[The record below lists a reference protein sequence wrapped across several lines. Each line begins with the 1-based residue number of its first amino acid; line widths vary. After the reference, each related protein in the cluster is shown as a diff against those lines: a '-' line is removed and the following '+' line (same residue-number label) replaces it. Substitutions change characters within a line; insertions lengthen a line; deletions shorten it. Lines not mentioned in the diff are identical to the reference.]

1 MTSKEELISSI
12 DARMSSR
19 FMHGE
24 KLPTLHILASS
35 KRTDQ
40 SFLETCIDMKKKNEC
55 KTEFS
60 NKIEQMGIAD
70 NEESF
75 KIIKQDL
82 DRLETLEKENQ
93 ELKEKCKML
102 EENEEA
108 VLTTLEI
115 SVKENARLK
124 KVIEILKKMCSLN
137 NNKTLE
143 TEECFLRLTQEEYD
157 LLKEVLDDDK

>member
-1 MTSKEELISSI
+1 MLSSKEALEELLYY
-12 DARMSSR
+12 ANLNFER
-19 FMHGE
+19 E
-24 KLPTLHILASS
+24 
-35 KRTDQ
+35 
-40 SFLETCIDMKKKNEC
+40 NEC

-75 KIIKQDL
+75 KIIEKDL

-124 KVIEILKKMCSLN
+124 EVIEILKKMCSLN

-143 TEECFLRLTQEEYD
+143 TEECFLRLTQEEYE
-157 LLKEVLDDDK
+157 LLKEALENDK